1 MLGDMQNWE
10 PNVASIIEYAGD
22 IYPKTEVVSK
32 LVNGSVHRTNYGEIK
47 IRSRKLG
54 SKLVKDGYKPGDIL
68 ATLALNTHRHLEA
81 YYGISGIGAIT
92 HTLNFRLHPEQAVYI
107 INHAEDKV
115 IFVEA
120 PFIPLLEA
128 LQDKIPSVEKFI
140 VFCDKEEMP
149 ETSLKNCVS
158 YEEYIEDGDDNFE
171 WPKLPDDA
179 ACGLCYTSG
188 TTGNP
193 KGVLYSHKSTILHAI
208 SAAAPKTLKVQ
219 PDDSSLVVVPMF
231 HVMAWGVP
239 YYAPMY
245 GIKIVMPGMAMDGQS
260 LYEMCEN
267 EKVTIAF
274 GVPTVWMQLLGYC
287 RENNLVLNSMESTVI
302 GGSAVTVAMIKE
314 FDQKHNVT
322 VIQGWGMTEMS
333 PLGTTNF
340 PTPEMD
346 EMPDE
351 KKYAL
356 QVKAGR
362 PVFGVEMKIVDDKGA
377 TLPNDGVAYGRL
389 LVRGPWIIKKYFKSE
404 ESAVDADNWFDT
416 GDISSIDPDGYMA
429 IVDREKDVI
438 KSGGEWISSID
449 LENVIAN
456 HPDVLQTAVVG
467 IPHPKWDERP
477 LLFIVSNSGNEFDR
491 SELDDLMLEKFEKWQ
506 LPDDVVFLKELP
518 IGATGKVKK
527 IDLRQEYTDHYM
539 KEA

>member
-1 MLGDMQNWE
+1 
-10 PNVASIIEYAGD
+10 
-22 IYPKTEVVSK
+22 
-32 LVNGSVHRTNYGEIK
+32 
-47 IRSRKLG
+47 
-54 SKLVKDGYKPGDIL
+54 
-68 ATLALNTHRHLEA
+68 
-81 YYGISGIGAIT
+81 
-92 HTLNFRLHPEQAVYI
+92 
-107 INHAEDKV
+107 
-115 IFVEA
+115 
-120 PFIPLLEA
+120 
-128 LQDKIPSVEKFI
+128 
-140 VFCDKEEMP
+140 
-149 ETSLKNCVS
+149 
-158 YEEYIEDGDDNFE
+158 
-171 WPKLPDDA
+171 
-179 ACGLCYTSG
+179 
-188 TTGNP
+188 
-193 KGVLYSHKSTILHAI
+193 
-208 SAAAPKTLKVQ
+208 
-219 PDDSSLVVVPMF
+219 
-231 HVMAWGVP
+231 
-239 YYAPMY
+239 
-245 GIKIVMPGMAMDGQS
+245 
-260 LYEMCEN
+260 
-267 EKVTIAF
+267 
-274 GVPTVWMQLLGYC
+274 
-287 RENNLVLNSMESTVI
+287 
-302 GGSAVTVAMIKE
+302 
-314 FDQKHNVT
+314 
-322 VIQGWGMTEMS
+322 MTEMS

-340 PTPEMD
+340 PAPEMD

-351 KKYAL
+351 EKYAL

-404 ESAVDADNWFDT
+404 ENAVDADNWFDT